1 MNSDC
6 DYHVI
11 FENLAN
17 HSRDAVFLLIDSHIE
32 FVNPQ
37 FERLFGFT
45 EAEVRAPGFDY
56 QMFIAPANRE
66 QAAEYFKQSEAAQAE
81 PDWVKLMAYHRE
93 GREIEVEVCFSHIQ
107 DQGKKMI
114 LGIVHDLTERK
125 QTAEREHV
133 IISEKER
140 NVRRYQALF
149 EQSNDGIFIM
159 NLDAKPLIC
168 NERGAEML
176 GYSIAEFLETPLD
189 GLVIQEELPHVDA
202 VWEKLM
208 AGEVIPTYERTFHK
222 KNGDL
227 LITEINI
234 KIVYDSDGSPLH
246 VQSIVHDI
254 TERKRIEAAETRQ
267 RLLAEALRDTAVVLN
282 STLDWDVVLDQI
294 LVQAARVVPHTTSTI
309 ALIEGAYV
317 RIARCR
323 GYAERGQKEDDILAL
338 RFPLDQPS
346 NYHRI
351 IESKRPFIVRD
362 TLNWPDWIQTP
373 EVAWIRSNL
382 TAPIIVWDN
391 VIGFLHVDS
400 ELPDHFN
407 NDDAEALFA
416 FATQA
421 ATAIQNARLYDQAA
435 SLNRATRFLFTSFT
449 STSLTGLGQQISQA
463 VVEEF
468 GQVDCGLLLLD
479 RATGEII
486 RLARAGAYQVT
497 TNIPLHLSGHGLVPE
512 AIRTER
518 MIYAPDVSQHAS
530 YLMND
535 SRTVSE
541 LVIPLITNQGVIG
554 AFDLQSTRQD
564 AFEET
569 DRMTLK
575 AFAEWVALAI
585 ENMQHA
591 STLEFFVQQ
600 RTQQLRETNEQI
612 EAIFNYTSDAIVLI
626 GLDGL
631 IQRDNPAFYRLFKLE
646 PKSSGSL
653 SLAAL
658 VTPESAP
665 EVEKVLSDVIVYN
678 RPRQMEIIARR
689 KDESLVTLEIAL
701 SPLQDANAQ
710 VTGIV
715 CLMHDITRLK
725 EAQAQLRHSL
735 DQERKLHELKAH
747 FFSRASHE
755 FRTPLAVIMT
765 STELLNN
772 YFDRMTPQQRTER
785 VNQIQTQVTK
795 MVRLLENSTTLNR
808 AISINPD
815 RANMPIN
822 AVTICQQIITELEES
837 IEHSHIIQ
845 FSYPSETVFIGIDED
860 ALRHIVNKL
869 LENAV
874 KFSSVGSLI
883 QLSLQQD
890 AQQTTL
896 IIKDQGLGIPEGDQ
910 QLLFEVFYRGSNV
923 KTNTGAG
930 LGLAIVKK
938 MVDLYGG
945 DIQFTSEVEV
955 GTTFTITLP
964 HTVPGE

>member
-17 HSRDAVFLLIDSHIE
+17 HSRDAVFLLIDSHVE

-45 EAEVRAPGFDY
+45 GDETRTPDFDY
-56 QMFIAPANRE
+56 QVLIAPASRK
-66 QAAEYFKQSEAAQAE
+66 QAREYFRQSEAAQDE
-81 PDWVKLMAYHRE
+81 IDWVKLTVCHRD
-93 GREIEVEVCFSHIQ
+93 GHEIEVEVCFSHIQ
-107 DQGKKMI
+107 YQGKRMI
-114 LGIVHDLTERK
+114 LGIVHDLTGRR

-133 IISEKER
+133 IISEQER

-149 EQSNDGIFIM
+149 EQSNDGIIIM

-168 NERGAEML
+168 NERGAEMF
-176 GYSIAEFLETPLD
+176 GYPTAEFLETPLD
-189 GLVIQEELPHVDA
+189 DLVIPEERPHVDA
-202 VWEKLM
+202 VWKKLM
-208 AGEVIPTYERTFHK
+208 AGEVIPTYERTFRK
-222 KNGDL
+222 KNGEL

-309 ALIEGAYV
+309 ALIEGSYV

-323 GYAERGQKEDDILAL
+323 GYAERGQNEDDILAL
-338 RFPLDQPS
+338 RFPLVRPS

-351 IESKRPFIVRD
+351 IESKRPFIIPD
-362 TLNWPDWIQTP
+362 THNWPDWIQTP

-497 TNIPLHLSGHGLVPE
+497 TDIPLHLSGQGLVPE

-518 MIYAPDVSQHAS
+518 TIYAPDVSQHAS

-564 AFEET
+564 AFEEV
-569 DRMTLK
+569 DRMTLR

-600 RTQQLRETNEQI
+600 RTQQLRETHEQI

-646 PKSSGSL
+646 PKSSSSL

-658 VTPESAP
+658 VAPESAP
-665 EVEKVLSDVIVYN
+665 EVEKVLSDVIVNN
-678 RPRQMEIIARR
+678 RPRHMEIMARR

-701 SPLQDANAQ
+701 SPLQNADAQ

-715 CLMHDITRLK
+715 CLMHDITHLK

-785 VNQIQTQVTK
+785 INQIQTQVTK
-795 MVRLLENSTTLNR
+795 MVRLLENTTTLNR

-815 RANMPIN
+815 RANVAIN

-837 IEHSHIIQ
+837 IEHSHTIR

-860 ALRHIVNKL
+860 ALRHIINKL

-896 IIKDQGLGIPEGDQ
+896 IVKDQGLGIPEEDQ

-923 KTNTGAG
+923 KTNTGQ
-930 LGLAIVKK
+930 
-938 MVDLYGG
+938 DW
-945 DIQFTSEVEV
+945 D
-955 GTTFTITLP
+955 
-964 HTVPGE
+964 